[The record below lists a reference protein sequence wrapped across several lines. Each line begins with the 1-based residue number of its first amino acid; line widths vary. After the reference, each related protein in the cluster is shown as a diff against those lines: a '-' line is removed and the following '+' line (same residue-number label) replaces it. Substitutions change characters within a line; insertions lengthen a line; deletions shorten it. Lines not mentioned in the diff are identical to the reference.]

1 MKPPARFRVFENP
14 DAACARAADGL
25 AQLISERAILGRRVV
40 LGLVAGETCLPF
52 FKELIYRHREEGLSL
67 RNVVTFNTDAYVG
80 VDEHHPA
87 SLQSFMQ
94 ENLFDHVDI
103 PANKIYFPPTTGD
116 PLEARCAKYEAAIK
130 RAGGVDYQL
139 LRLRQN
145 GGLGLHHPG
154 IPTDGRTRPVA
165 IEELI
170 RERKAAEFGG
180 IGKVPTHVVSLG
192 DRAILKSRRIIILAW
207 GARKAYWVRRVLM
220 GPVTPEASAT
230 YLQNHPSACFFVDA
244 PAARLLLTGESEEPE
259 EST

>member
-1 MKPPARFRVFENP
+1 MNSPARFRIFENP
-14 DAACARAADGL
+14 DSACARAADGL

-67 RNVVTFNTDAYVG
+67 GNVITFNTDAYVG
-80 VDEHHPA
+80 LDGNHPA

-94 ENLFDHVDI
+94 RHLFDHVDI
-103 PANKIYFPPTTGD
+103 HPNRIHFPPTSGD
-116 PLEARCAKYEAAIK
+116 SIDAQGAKYEASIK
-130 RAGGVDYQL
+130 RAGGVDYQV

-145 GGLGLHHPG
+145 GGLGLQHPG
-154 IPTDGRTRPVA
+154 IPNDGRTRHVA
-165 IEELI
+165 IEELL
-170 RERKAAEFGG
+170 RERKAVEFGG

-192 DRAILKSRRIIILAW
+192 DRTILKSRRIIVLAW
-207 GARKAYWVRRVLM
+207 GARKAYWVRRVIR

-244 PAARLLLTGESEEPE
+244 PAGRLLLTDDPEEPA
-259 EST
+259 